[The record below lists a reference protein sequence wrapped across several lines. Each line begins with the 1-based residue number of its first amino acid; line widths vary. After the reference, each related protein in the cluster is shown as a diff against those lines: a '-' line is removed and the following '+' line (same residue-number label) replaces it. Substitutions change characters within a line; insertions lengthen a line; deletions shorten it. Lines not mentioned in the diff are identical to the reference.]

1 MHKTIG
7 ALLLGEAALVWGC
20 DKNDAAPAVDDAA
33 KAAAPALSEDEKTIY
48 ALGAMLGERAVQPL
62 RLSPSEFEVF
72 KDGLAATAHGGK
84 PEYSIEEYGPKF
96 EALMQARAAAG
107 AAEEKAKAS
116 GFLDEAEQQEGAVK
130 SASGLVY
137 RTVQAG
143 SGASPGPTD
152 VVKVHYHGTFT
163 DGTVFDSSR
172 ERGEPVEFPLNQV
185 IPCWTE
191 GVRKMKVGETARLV
205 CPSDIAYGDA
215 GRPGIPPGATLI
227 FEVEL
232 ISIKGR

>member
-1 MHKTIG
+1 MRKIIG
-7 ALLLGEAALVWGC
+7 ALLLGAVALAWGC
-20 DKNDAAPAVDDAA
+20 DEKDAAPAADDAD
-33 KAAAPALSEDEKTIY
+33 KAAPALTEDEKTIY

-62 RLSPSEFEVF
+62 RLSTSEFEVF
-72 KDGLAATAHGGK
+72 KDGLASTAHGGT

-96 EALMQARAAAG
+96 EALMQERAAAG
-107 AAEEKAKAS
+107 AAEEKAKS
-116 GFLDEAEQQEGAVK
+116 QGFLDGAENEGGAVK

-137 RTVQAG
+137 RTLQAG
-143 SGASPGPTD
+143 RGASPGPTD
-152 VVKVHYHGTFT
+152 TVKVHYHGTLT

-185 IPCWTE
+185 IACWTE
-191 GVRKMKVGETARLV
+191 GVQKMKVGETAQLV

-215 GRPGIPPGATLI
+215 GRPGIPAGGTLI

-232 ISIKGR
+232 LGIQGK